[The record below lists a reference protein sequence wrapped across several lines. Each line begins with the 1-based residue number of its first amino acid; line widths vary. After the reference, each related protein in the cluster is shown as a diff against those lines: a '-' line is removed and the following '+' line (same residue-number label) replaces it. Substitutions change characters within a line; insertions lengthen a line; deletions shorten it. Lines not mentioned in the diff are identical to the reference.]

1 MNYILDTVFK
11 IAQLD
16 VFHLFTKAKLV
27 ETFQCMYYFLFL
39 ITLDIW
45 TYVFFGLTTFLCLSD
60 LPMTTPRLFMI
71 ILIIKLL
78 HN

>member
-27 ETFQCMYYFLFL
+27 ETFQCMYYFFDNIGHLDLCFL
-39 ITLDIW
+39 
-45 TYVFFGLTTFLCLSD
+45 
-60 LPMTTPRLFMI
+60 
-71 ILIIKLL
+71 
-78 HN
+78 